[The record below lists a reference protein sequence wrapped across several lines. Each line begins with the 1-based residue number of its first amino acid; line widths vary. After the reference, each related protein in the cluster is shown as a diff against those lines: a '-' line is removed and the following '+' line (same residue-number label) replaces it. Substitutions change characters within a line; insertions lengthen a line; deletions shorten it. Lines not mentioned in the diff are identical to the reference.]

1 MMRGMGNMQG
11 MMKQMQKMQKE
22 LEQTQAQLNV
32 TEFVG
37 AASNDLVKIT
47 MTGEKKVTDVVIAP
61 EVVDPEDVEKF
72 KIDHRPEFLGGVTV
86 LHGKGKLIEEDG
98 WDNQTLYRRHKN
110 SGVGKVKITAI
121 PYATWANR
129 EASEMRVWFRDT

>member
-1 MMRGMGNMQG
+1 MQG

-47 MTGEKKVTDVVIAP
+47 MTGDKKVKDVVIAP
-61 EVVDPEDVEKF
+61 EAVDPEDVEMLQDLILMATNDAISKVDAATKAKLGKF
-72 KIDHRPEFLGGVTV
+72 A
-86 LHGKGKLIEEDG
+86 
-98 WDNQTLYRRHKN
+98 N
-110 SGVGKVKITAI
+110 AI
-121 PYATWANR
+121 PG
-129 EASEMRVWFRDT
+129 F

>member
-1 MMRGMGNMQG
+1 MMRGMGKMQG

-47 MTGEKKVTDVVIAP
+47 MTGDKKVTDVVIAP
-61 EVVDPEDVEKF
+61 EVVDPEDVEMLQDLILMAMNDALS
-72 KIDHRPEFLGGVTV
+72 KIDEATKAKLG
-86 LHGKGKLIEEDG
+86 KFA
-98 WDNQTLYRRHKN
+98 N
-110 SGVGKVKITAI
+110 AI
-121 PYATWANR
+121 PG
-129 EASEMRVWFRDT
+129 F

>member
-1 MMRGMGNMQG
+1 MRGGMGNMQG

-47 MTGEKKVTDVVIAP
+47 MTGDKKVTDVVIAP
-61 EVVDPEDVEKF
+61 EVVDPEDVEMLQDLILMATNDALN
-72 KIDHRPEFLGGVTV
+72 KIDEATKAKLG
-86 LHGKGKLIEEDG
+86 KFA
-98 WDNQTLYRRHKN
+98 N
-110 SGVGKVKITAI
+110 AI
-121 PYATWANR
+121 PG
-129 EASEMRVWFRDT
+129 F

>member
-1 MMRGMGNMQG
+1 MRGGMGNMQG

-47 MTGEKKVTDVVIAP
+47 MTGDKKS
-61 EVVDPEDVEKF
+61 
-72 KIDHRPEFLGGVTV
+72 H
-86 LHGKGKLIEEDG
+86 
-98 WDNQTLYRRHKN
+98 
-110 SGVGKVKITAI
+110 
-121 PYATWANR
+121 
-129 EASEMRVWFRDT
+129 

>member
-1 MMRGMGNMQG
+1 MRGNMKN

-47 MTGEKKVTDVVIAP
+47 MTGDKKVTDVVIAP
-61 EVVDPEDVEKF
+61 EVVDPEDVEMLQDLILMATNDALN
-72 KIDHRPEFLGGVTV
+72 KIDEATKAKLG
-86 LHGKGKLIEEDG
+86 KFA
-98 WDNQTLYRRHKN
+98 N
-110 SGVGKVKITAI
+110 AI
-121 PYATWANR
+121 PG
-129 EASEMRVWFRDT
+129 F

>member
-1 MMRGMGNMQG
+1 MRGGMGNMQG

-47 MTGEKKVTDVVIAP
+47 MTGDKKVTDVVIAP
-61 EVVDPEDVEKF
+61 EVVDPEDVEMLQDLVIVAVNEAIRTLEEKSEARMS
-72 KIDHRPEFLGGVTV
+72 KVTG
-86 LHGKGKLIEEDG
+86 GKGLPMG
-98 WDNQTLYRRHKN
+98 
-110 SGVGKVKITAI
+110 
-121 PYATWANR
+121 
-129 EASEMRVWFRDT
+129 F

>member
-1 MMRGMGNMQG
+1 MRGGMGNMQG

-32 TEFVG
+32 TEFVD

-61 EVVDPEDVEKF
+61 EVVDPEDVEMLQDLILMATNDALS
-72 KIDHRPEFLGGVTV
+72 KIDEATKAKLG
-86 LHGKGKLIEEDG
+86 KFA
-98 WDNQTLYRRHKN
+98 N
-110 SGVGKVKITAI
+110 AI
-121 PYATWANR
+121 PG
-129 EASEMRVWFRDT
+129 F

>member
-1 MMRGMGNMQG
+1 MRGGGNMQG

-47 MTGEKKVTDVVIAP
+47 MTGDKKVTDVVIAP
-61 EVVDPEDVEKF
+61 EVVDPEDVEMLQDTLIVATNEAFKKADEHANSTMGKF
-72 KIDHRPEFLGGVTV
+72 T
-86 LHGKGKLIEEDG
+86 KGL
-98 WDNQTLYRRHKN
+98 N
-110 SGVGKVKITAI
+110 I
-121 PYATWANR
+121 PG
-129 EASEMRVWFRDT
+129 MF